1 MNNME
6 KLLLFDASAVL
17 HRAFHALP
25 LLTNSKG
32 VPTNALHGFAKMV
45 ITLQATIQP
54 HYMAICFDTPV
65 PSFRK
70 KILTTYQ
77 AQRPKAPDEFRVQI
91 PLAQEFCVKAHIPIF
106 LKEGFEADDVIGTM
120 NHKAHEMLKEL
131 HVYIFTG
138 DKDLLQ
144 LVNRGTTVIVPK
156 IGVSTISYMDCDAV
170 KEKMGINPE
179 LIVDFKALVGD
190 SSDNYSGVK
199 GIGPKKAQDL
209 LVKYKSLSE
218 IYNHLEELDLRTKGL
233 LSINKE
239 SAYISQDL
247 ARIRTNVEVDFELN
261 NLRVPES
268 YFNSE
273 LSKFLDSYSLISVK
287 KQLMKIKAVPVVV
300 DKPDT
305 NQLSFF

>member
-45 ITLQATIQP
+45 ITLQETIQP

-70 KILTTYQ
+70 KILASYQ

-91 PLAQEFCVKAHIPIF
+91 PLAQEFCLKAQIPIF

-120 NHKAHEMLKEL
+120 NHKAHEMVKEL

-144 LVNRGTTVIVPK
+144 LVNKVTTVIVPK
-156 IGVSTISYMDCDAV
+156 IGVSTISYMDTDAV

-179 LIVDFKALVGD
+179 LIVDYKALVGD

-209 LVKYKSLSE
+209 LLQYKSLDG
-218 IYNHLEELDLRTKGL
+218 IYSHIEELDSRTKEL
-233 LSINKE
+233 LMTNKE
-239 SAYISQDL
+239 SAYTSQDL

-261 NLRVPES
+261 KLRVPES

-287 KQLMKIKAVPVVV
+287 KQLMKIKAAPVVV